1 MRWEFDDYVLDDQL
15 LELRRAGCQV
25 HVPPL
30 PLRFLIHLARNSLRA
45 VPAEELRSVVW
56 RDVAVT
62 ETSLRQLVRT
72 LRHAL
77 GDESAKRIVSVRGF
91 GYRFEGA
98 LRQVPESS
106 SVVGPERGED
116 SGLEAPALRGAERTF
131 VGRQAELGALLR
143 AAELARGGKGQ
154 VVLVCGRPGLGKTR
168 LAEELCVRLRP
179 AMRVVWGRCW
189 EDGGSPPFWPWDE
202 VRRGI
207 LADDRQSELEQAALL
222 LDGTRP
228 REPAGFPLGSQDP
241 HARFQL
247 FEVFA
252 ALVRQ
257 KSEGAPLLIV
267 LDDLHAADEPALLL
281 LAFLARELPRSKTLL
296 LGTFR
301 EEELRRRERCAAI
314 VDRVASMASTLVLSG
329 LDSDSIRACIEEGTR
344 RTVADASVTRLQE
357 ITGGNP
363 LFLHELIRIYGEEL
377 AEGIPSLSD
386 VAPASGPLRDA
397 IRRHVRPLSTS
408 AREFLC
414 AAAVVGT
421 EVDLG
426 VLGEMLG
433 WSSPELA
440 SAADEARA
448 AGLVHAVGPARLRF
462 DHMLVRELLRE
473 ELDAVQR
480 RGLHR
485 RAADALER
493 LGHAG
498 QAAAG
503 QVASAAAVAYHLVAC
518 LPDPDAAHRAVDCLS
533 SAAAAASA
541 GMAHEEARRYQR
553 SALGLLQQMGPPDAR
568 WFELSVRL
576 VDAERLCG
584 AFDEARSAALGAVAW
599 ARARGTPEQLAEAVW
614 ACARAHPETGEVDHA
629 LMAMLEEA
637 LARLP
642 ARASWLR
649 VILSARFAVLLS
661 FSEDSRSGSSRCGEL
676 SEQALAGARELGD
689 LRAVGY
695 ALSARIFCLIGVP
708 TAPARR
714 LLAEAV
720 DEALAVTRICNDPD
734 ITLELLA
741 WGHVAM
747 LNRGLVERAR
757 EELLRFEQLC
767 RVAQRPLHDWHLRS
781 IRAARAIWEGAFVQ
795 GEALAAEAFEF
806 GKRMQAPYAIGCY
819 GAQVF
824 QIRRDQGRL
833 KELVPLL
840 RAHVEAF
847 PTMAVWRAGLA
858 VAYAESDDDASARA
872 ELERVADRDLSNL
885 KYDLNLF
892 PLVTLLAS
900 VSVRLD
906 DQPRCARLY
915 ALIEQLEAGL
925 VPAGAVTAALGV
937 RDESLGQ
944 LMLAAGNA
952 ERAAEHFRAALRFT
966 QRLGALP
973 WTARAQLGLVRALLL
988 SRSNTGARDEA
999 IALARQARELTRRL
1013 GMALVAAQLDM
1024 ILAEAPLH

>member
-1 MRWEFDDYVLDDQL
+1 MRWGFDDYVLDDQL
-15 LELRRAGCQV
+15 LELRRSGRQV
-25 HVPPL
+25 HLAPL
-30 PLRFLIHLARNSLRA
+30 PLRFLIHLARNSSRA
-45 VPAEELRSVVW
+45 VPAEELRRVLW

-62 ETSLRQLVRT
+62 DTSLRQLVRA

-77 GDESAKRIVSVRGF
+77 GDQSAKRIASVRGF

-98 LRQVPESS
+98 LQQLPDSS
-106 SVVGPERGED
+106 SVAASESAEAT
-116 SGLEAPALRGAERTF
+116 GLEPSPLRGAERTF
-131 VGRQAELGALLR
+131 VGRQPELGTLLR
-143 AAELARGGKGQ
+143 AAELARAGKGQ

-168 LAEELCVRLRP
+168 LAEELCVRVRP

-207 LADDRQSELEQAALL
+207 LADDRHSESEPDALL
-222 LDGTRP
+222 LDGSRP
-228 REPAGFPLGSQDP
+228 REPAAFPLGSHDP

-247 FEVFA
+247 FEAFA

-267 LDDLHAADEPALLL
+267 IDDLHAAEEPALLL
-281 LAFLARELPRSKTLL
+281 LAFLARELPRSRTLL
-296 LGTFR
+296 VGTFR
-301 EEELRRRERCAAI
+301 EEELQRREHCAAI
-314 VDRVASMASTLVLSG
+314 VDRVASMATTCVLSG
-329 LDSDSIRACIEEGTR
+329 LDSDSIRACIEAATL
-344 RTVADASVTRLQE
+344 RTVADAIVARLQE

-363 LFLHELIRIYGEEL
+363 LFLHELIRIYGEAL
-377 AEGIPSLSD
+377 AERVPSLNA
-386 VAPASGPLRDA
+386 VGPATGPLRDA
-397 IRRHVRPLSTS
+397 IRRHVRPLSAR
-408 AREFLC
+408 ARELMS
-414 AAAVVGT
+414 AAAIVGT
-421 EVDLG
+421 EIDLS

-433 WSSPELA
+433 WSSHELA
-440 SAADEARA
+440 STADEVCA
-448 AGLVHAVGPARLRF
+448 AGLLHAVGPMRLRF
-462 DHMLVRELLRE
+462 DHMLVRELLCE
-473 ELDAVQR
+473 ELDTVQR
-480 RGLHR
+480 RGWHR

-498 QAAAG
+498 QMLSG
-503 QVASAAAVAYHLVAC
+503 QMASAAAVAYHLVAC
-518 LPDPDAAHRAVDCLS
+518 LPDADAARRAVDCLS

-553 SALGLLQQMGPPDAR
+553 SALGLLQQMGPPDER
-568 WFELSVRL
+568 WFDLSVRL

-584 AFDEARSAALGAVAW
+584 AFADARSAALGAVAW
-599 ARARGTPEQLAEAVW
+599 ARTHGSPVQLAEAVW

-642 ARASWLR
+642 AQASWLR

-661 FSEDSRSGSSRCGEL
+661 FSEDSSRDRSRCGEL

-708 TAPARR
+708 LARARR

-720 DEALAVTRICNDPD
+720 DEALAVTRICHDPD

-767 RVAQRPLHDWHLRS
+767 RVAQRPLHEWHLRS
-781 IRAARAIWEGAFVQ
+781 IRAARAIWEGDFVQ
-795 GEALAAEAFEF
+795 GEALAAEALQF
-806 GKRMQAPYAIGCY
+806 GTRMQAPYALGCY
-819 GAQVF
+819 GAQMF

-833 KELVPLL
+833 KELLPLM
-840 RAHVEAF
+840 RAHVESF

-872 ELERVADRDLSNL
+872 ELDRVADRDLSNL
-885 KYDLNLF
+885 KYDLNWF

-900 VSVRLD
+900 VSVQLE

-915 ALIEQLEAGL
+915 RVIESMESGL
-925 VPAGAVTAALGV
+925 VTAGAVTAALGV

-944 LMLAAGNA
+944 LMLVAGNA
-952 ERAAEHFRAALRFT
+952 ERAAEHFRAALRIT

-973 WTARAQLGLVRALLL
+973 WTARAQLGLARALLL
-988 SRSNTGARDEA
+988 LPSDDGARHEA
-999 IALARQARELTRRL
+999 EALARQARELTHRL
-1013 GMALVAAQLDM
+1013 GMGFLAAQLDV
-1024 ILAEAPLH
+1024 ILGEG

>member
-15 LELRRAGCQV
+15 LELRRSGCQV
-25 HVPPL
+25 HLPPL
-30 PLRFLIHLARNSLRA
+30 PLRCLIHLARNSLRA
-45 VPAEELRSVVW
+45 VPAEELRSVLW

-77 GDESAKRIVSVRGF
+77 GDESAKRIASVRGF

-98 LRQVPESS
+98 LRQVPDSS
-106 SVVGPERGED
+106 SGAAPESAEGT
-116 SGLEAPALRGAERTF
+116 GLEPSALPGAERTF
-131 VGRQAELGALLR
+131 VGRQPELGTLLR

-154 VVLVCGRPGLGKTR
+154 VVLMSGRPGLGKTR
-168 LAEELCVRLRP
+168 LAEELCSRSRP

-207 LADDRQSELEQAALL
+207 VADDRQSESEQDAWL

-228 REPAGFPLGSQDP
+228 REAAAFPLGLQDP
-241 HARFQL
+241 HARFQV
-247 FEVFA
+247 FEAFA

-257 KSEGAPLLIV
+257 KSEGTPLVIV
-267 LDDLHAADEPALLL
+267 LDDLHAAEEPALLL
-281 LAFLARELPRSKTLL
+281 LAFLARELPESRTLL
-296 LGTFR
+296 VGTFR

-314 VDRVASMASTLVLSG
+314 VDRVASMATTFVLSG
-329 LDSDSIRACIEEGTR
+329 LDSDSIRACIEQATQ
-344 RTVADASVTRLQE
+344 RTVADAIVAKLQE

-363 LFLHELIRIYGEEL
+363 LFLHELVRIYGEEL
-377 AEGIPSLSD
+377 AERIPSLDD
-386 VAPASGPLRDA
+386 VGPSSGPLRDA

-408 AREFLC
+408 ARELMS

-421 EVDLG
+421 AIDLS

-433 WSSPELA
+433 WSSQELA
-440 SAADEARA
+440 STADEVRA
-448 AGLVHAVGPARLRF
+448 AGLMHAVGPARLRF
-462 DHMLVRELLRE
+462 DHMLVRELLCD
-473 ELDAVQR
+473 ELDTSQR

-493 LGHAG
+493 LGAG
-498 QAAAG
+498 QIR
-503 QVASAAAVAYHLVAC
+503 SAAAVAHHLVAC
-518 LPDPDAAHRAVDCLS
+518 LPDPDAARRAVDCLS

-553 SALGLLQQMGPPDAR
+553 SALELLQQMGPPDER
-568 WFELSVRL
+568 WFDLSLRL

-584 AFDEARSAALGAVAW
+584 AFDEARTAALGAVAW
-599 ARARGTPEQLAEAVW
+599 ARARGTPEQFAEAVW

-637 LARLP
+637 LARLS
-642 ARASWLR
+642 ANASWLR

-661 FSEDSRSGSSRCGEL
+661 FSEDSTSDSSRCREL

-708 TAPARR
+708 MAGARQ

-720 DEALAVTRICNDPD
+720 DESLAVTRICHDPD

-767 RVAQRPLHDWHLRS
+767 RVAQRPLHEWHLRS
-781 IRAARAIWEGAFVQ
+781 IRAARAIWEGDFVQ
-795 GEALAAEAFEF
+795 GEALALEAFEY
-806 GKRMQAPYAIGCY
+806 GKRMQAPYALGCY
-819 GAQVF
+819 GAQMF

-840 RAHVEAF
+840 RAQVEAF

-858 VAYAESDDDASARA
+858 VAYADIDDVASAQA
-872 ELERVADRDLSNL
+872 ELDRITDRDLSNL
-885 KYDLNLF
+885 KYDLNWF

-900 VSVRLD
+900 VSVRLE

-915 ALIEQLEAGL
+915 RLIESMEAGL
-925 VPAGAVTAALGV
+925 VPAGAITAALGV

-988 SRSNTGARDEA
+988 VPSSPPPHHEA
-999 IALARQARELTRRL
+999 MALARQARELTRRL
-1013 GMALVAAQLDM
+1013 GMGLLAAQLDE
-1024 ILAEAPLH
+1024 ILAAGDLTE